1 MQNNNQAIE
10 KVLSNYIIENANL
23 KIALEEQNILIKQLQ
38 DAISELEQVKEE
50 GENDGVQQ
58 ASMA

>member
-10 KVLSNYIIENANL
+10 KVLSSYIIENANL

-38 DAISELEQVKEE
+38 DNISELSNVSKE
-50 GENDGVQQ
+50 GEDDGVQ
-58 ASMA
+58 

>member
-58 ASMA
+58 TSMA

>member
-50 GENDGVQQ
+50 GENDGVQ
-58 ASMA
+58 

>member
-23 KIALEEQNILIKQLQ
+23 KIAVEEQKQLIEKLEQQLEEATK
-38 DAISELEQVKEE
+38 D
-50 GENDGVQQ
+50 DGVQ
-58 ASMA
+58 